1 MTLGWSG
8 ALDQSTKR
16 PQLFPVT
23 LTSLHVVFP
32 PRLLGQEIT
41 IDFIWEKNKII
52 LSLFKV
58 LMKIQV
64 FYYVWENKVM
74 SKNFMYGTLLKV
86 TGCKQ
91 FLLHFIKLNVGTW
104 LTQTIHYRPTNTLQ
118 TKQYTTDQTVHYR
131 PNTTVQTKHY
141 TTDQTVH
148 YRPNSTLQTKQYTT
162 DQTVHYRPNS
172 ILLTKQYTTDQT
184 IHYWPNNTLQTHTN
198 IWIQT
203 KGLII
208 MLFTSV
214 HMQLNK

>member
-23 LTSLHVVFP
+23 WTTLHVVFP

-41 IDFIWEKNKII
+41 IEFIWEKNKII

-91 FLLHFIKLNVGTW
+91 FLLHFIKLNVGT
-104 LTQTIHYRPTNTLQ
+104 INPNNTLQ
-118 TKQYTTDQTVHYR
+118 TNQYTTDQTVHYR
-131 PNTTVQTKHY
+131 PNSTLPTKHY
-141 TTDQTVH
+141 STDQTLQ

-172 ILLTKQYTTDQT
+172 TLQAKQYTPDQTVHYRPNNTLLTKQYTTDP
-184 IHYWPNNTLQTHTN
+184 HKYMNSN
-198 IWIQT
+198 
-203 KGLII
+203 
-208 MLFTSV
+208 
-214 HMQLNK
+214 

>member
-1 MTLGWSG
+1 MWNQNFQTERWMQETLKEVLCWSG

-23 LTSLHVVFP
+23 LTTLHVVFP

-41 IDFIWEKNKII
+41 IEFIWEKNKII

-91 FLLHFIKLNVGTW
+91 FLLHFIKLNVGT
-104 LTQTIHYRPTNTLQ
+104 INPNNTLQ
-118 TKQYTTDQTVHYR
+118 TNQ
-131 PNTTVQTKHY
+131 Y

-148 YRPNSTLQTKQYTT
+148 YRPNSTLPSKHYST
-162 DQTVHYRPNS
+162 DQTLHYRPNNK
-172 ILLTKQYTTDQT
+172 LQTKQ
-184 IHYWPNNTLQTHTN
+184 
-198 IWIQT
+198 
-203 KGLII
+203 
-208 MLFTSV
+208 
-214 HMQLNK
+214 

>member
-1 MTLGWSG
+1 
-8 ALDQSTKR
+8 
-16 PQLFPVT
+16 
-23 LTSLHVVFP
+23 
-32 PRLLGQEIT
+32 
-41 IDFIWEKNKII
+41 
-52 LSLFKV
+52 
-58 LMKIQV
+58 MKIQV

-91 FLLHFIKLNVGTW
+91 FLLHFIKLNVGT
-104 LTQTIHYRPTNTLQ
+104 INPNNTLQ
-118 TKQYTTDQTVHYR
+118 TNQYTTDQTVHYR
-131 PNTTVQTKHY
+131 PNSTLPTKHY
-141 TTDQTVH
+141 STDQTLH

-172 ILLTKQYTTDQT
+172 TLLTKQYTTDQT
-184 IHYWPNNTLQTHTN
+184 IHYWPNNKLQTHTN